1 MIYNQI
7 SFGGGFLVK
16 ELKERIKAFIN
27 EIIACWKIPASGD
40 YVPYKEIL
48 CLSVGWLGMRL
59 ATQFAISFGVGNA
72 FTGLT
77 LEMNNRDLTIL
88 SYVCTVIGYIVAP
101 INSYIID
108 NLNSRD
114 GKYRVYI
121 KLAIPSAMLALL
133 ALFLPYERMKYTSMV
148 ITLFVVGQVQGYI
161 QNWYS
166 TGVSNLIF
174 TISPNSK
181 ERNRI
186 MAITSLVHNFA
197 PSVAQLLI
205 PILSDLLADGDMY
218 NIHTY
223 RKIYPFIIVIGAGLS
238 LFAYYGTKE
247 RLVIPKSRMTQIGF
261 GDALKAV
268 IHNRI
273 FWVRCLDAWNDF
285 LENTKGCLLNWI
297 FYYGKRGPMS
307 LMGLIDTLTY
317 NSSMWAMIASPW
329 LIKKFGKKKL
339 KIFRNIAQTL
349 SIFCIFLS
357 YKKSLVAISIFL
369 WIDRFC
375 GTDEVLDRAV
385 ESDMRDYQQYI
396 SGERI
401 DGAFGMLST
410 YINGGV
416 GLVTNLFVPWVYQKK
431 GFDGEDYSVLEA
443 FDANGNPNPNSVLYD
458 LLDVLMKI
466 ATVGAAIDIVPWLF
480 YNISET
486 GQRSFI
492 RVLKLRT
499 MIEDK
504 KSGLCDDEAY
514 AEGCE
519 AVLAAR
525 RYRDKQVLDTGK
537 GEIKALK
544 NSGLAKDEYRIRKK
558 EAVAKRNDAMEN
570 NEEIEIADFV
580 MRELGRFETP
590 TGKAQLDVCK
600 QIAAGGLKGFY
611 LDKQSIIAAAREIPE
626 GTTNEEKNFR
636 RDTVSAAMQLKKSAK
651 LIKKYYPDGIY
662 ECDPSTYENAF
673 DLPENTPEEK
683 KIKRKTIADAKRER
697 KIYGRAA
704 KPYLFALRTITLAEG
719 YANIDDIMADY
730 GDIRAHLDEEHRLAA
745 EREAKEAAR
754 RREEIAARLSRKKLA
769 SKR

>member
-1 MIYNQI
+1 M
-7 SFGGGFLVK
+7 FCL
-16 ELKERIKAFIN
+16 IKNLLEKAKLFIN

-40 YVPYKEIL
+40 YVPYREVL
-48 CLSVGWLGMRL
+48 FLSVGWLGMRL
-59 ATQFAISFGVGNA
+59 ATTFAIGFGVGNA

-77 LEMNNRDLTIL
+77 LKMTNKDLLIL
-88 SYVCTVIGYIVAP
+88 SYVCTAIGYVVAP

-108 NLNSRD
+108 NLNSRA

-121 KLAIPSAMLALL
+121 RLAIPSAVLALL
-133 ALFLPYERMKYTSMV
+133 SLFLPYEKMGYTSMV
-148 ITLFVVGQVQGYI
+148 ITLFIVGQVHGYI

-174 TISPNSK
+174 TISPSSK
-181 ERNRI
+181 ERTRI

-197 PSVAQLLI
+197 PSIVQLLV
-205 PILSDLLADGDMY
+205 PILSDLVADGDMY
-218 NIHTY
+218 NINTY
-223 RKIYPFIIVIGAGLS
+223 RKIYPFFIVIGAGLS
-238 LFAYYGTKE
+238 LFAYYGTRE
-247 RLVIPKSRMTQIGF
+247 RLIIPKSHMTQIGF
-261 GDALKAV
+261 TDALKAV

-273 FWVRCLDAWNDF
+273 FWVRSLDAWNDF
-285 LENTKGCLLNWI
+285 LENAKSCLLDWI

-307 LMGLIDTLTY
+307 LVGIINTITY
-317 NSSMWAMIASPW
+317 NSSMWAMIVSPW

-349 SIFCIFLS
+349 SIFGMFLT
-357 YKKSLVAISIFL
+357 YKKSLIAISIFL

-416 GLVTNLFVPWVYQKK
+416 GLVTNLFVPWVYQKY
-431 GFDGEDYSVLEA
+431 GFDGTDYSVLEVY
-443 FDANGNPNPNSVLYD
+443 DDKGNYNPNNVLYQ

-492 RVLKLRT
+492 HVLKLRT

-504 KSGLCDDEAY
+504 KSGLCGDEAY

-519 AVLAAR
+519 AVLTAR
-525 RYRDKQVLDTGK
+525 QYCDREKQNTDRSEL
-537 GEIKALK
+537 KALK
-544 NSGLAKDEYRIRKK
+544 AEGLDRAEYKLRKK
-558 EAVAKRNDAMEN
+558 QAVTRRNTAAEN
-570 NEEIEIADFV
+570 NEEIEIAGFV
-580 MRELGRFETP
+580 MRELGRFNTP
-590 TGKAQLDVCK
+590 VGAAQLDVCR
-600 QIAAGGLKGFY
+600 QIAAGGLTGFFDGY
-611 LDKQSIIAAAREIPE
+611 EKIIEAAENIPE
-626 GTTNEEKNFR
+626 GETTEEKNFR

-651 LIKKYYPDGIY
+651 LVKKYYPEGIY
-662 ECDPSTYENAF
+662 ECDPQTYENAF
-673 DLPENTPEEK
+673 ELPEETPEQKRLK
-683 KIKRKTIADAKRER
+683 KKTIADAKRER
-697 KIYGRAA
+697 KIFGRAA
-704 KPYLFALRTITLAEG
+704 KPYLFALRTVTLAEG
-719 YANIDDIMADY
+719 YADIDNIISDY
-730 GDIRAHLDEEHRLAA
+730 SVVRERLDEQHRIAA
-745 EREAKEAAR
+745 EREAQQAAR
-754 RREEIAARLSRKKLA
+754 RREEIAARLSRKKL
-769 SKR
+769 RR